1 MDLVSVVCSY
11 TGSSII
17 GLDLFLTEYLSRP
30 LGMMTEN
37 SWCEYTFRTLYDFLN
52 RFGFNIS
59 LDSYHDEFFRYPV
72 GTSNIYSGFKYMIE
86 DFSLYGMFFVMF
98 LLGIV
103 YTLFWMCMKYGYLN
117 VYNPLN
123 YWFLSVFFHALVM
136 MPLMYSLPGNIMI
149 STGLILRVFF
159 LYVLRYLCQGR

>member
-1 MDLVSVVCSY
+1 
-11 TGSSII
+11 
-17 GLDLFLTEYLSRP
+17 
-30 LGMMTEN
+30 
-37 SWCEYTFRTLYDFLN
+37 
-52 RFGFNIS
+52 
-59 LDSYHDEFFRYPV
+59 
-72 GTSNIYSGFKYMIE
+72 
-86 DFSLYGMFFVMF
+86 
-98 LLGIV
+98 
-103 YTLFWMCMKYGYLN
+103 MKYGYLN